1 LVAEVA
7 ELEHKARRQDVL
19 VDEETIYAFY
29 TERIPDAIC
38 TVAAFERWRR
48 DAESAEPRRL
58 FLTREA
64 LMRHAAAAVTEEQFP
79 ELIDMAGAK
88 LPLKYRFAPGEPFDG
103 LTLTVPLAFLN
114 QLDQARLSWLVPGMI
129 REKVT
134 WYLKALPKS
143 WRQRLTPLTEVV
155 TAFLDASAGDAG
167 TASSTTAGRAREP
180 RELSDALRAFCAERL
195 GAGVPSD

>member
-29 TERIPDAIC
+29 AERIPDAIC
-38 TVAAFERWRR
+38 TTATFERWRR
-48 DAESAEPRRL
+48 DVEVAEPRRL

-79 ELIDMAGAK
+79 EFIDMAGAK
-88 LPLKYRFAPGEPFDG
+88 LPLKYRFAPGHPLDG
-103 LTLTVPLAFLN
+103 LTLTVPLALLN
-114 QLDQARLSWLVPGMI
+114 QLDPARLSWLVPGMI

-134 WYLKALPKS
+134 WYLKALPKA

-155 TAFLDASAGDAG
+155 TAFLEASAGEAPSLPAPSAGAG
-167 TASSTTAGRAREP
+167 THP
-180 RELSDALRAFCAERL
+180 QRELTDALREFCGQRL
-195 GAGVPSD
+195 GAPL